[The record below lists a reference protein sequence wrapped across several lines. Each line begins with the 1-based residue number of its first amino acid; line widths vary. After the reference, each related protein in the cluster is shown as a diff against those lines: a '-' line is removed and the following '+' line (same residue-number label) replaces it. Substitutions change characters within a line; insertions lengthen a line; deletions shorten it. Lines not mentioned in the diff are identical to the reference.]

1 MILNRYSFLWLGLLL
16 ILAVVW
22 IVWRADNWP
31 VWLRVGA
38 PLGAAIVLTAGW
50 LVLHP
55 TATPELSTEA
65 DFDRLLASGKPT
77 VLEFF
82 SEY

>member
-1 MILNRYSFLWLGLLL
+1 MIFNRYSFLWIGLLL
-16 ILAVVW
+16 ILVIVW
-22 IVWRADNWP
+22 IMWRADSWP
-31 VWLRVGA
+31 VWLRVGV
-38 PLGAAIVLTAGW
+38 PLAAVIGLFGVW

-55 TATPELSTEA
+55 TATTELNTEA
-65 DFDRLLASGKPT
+65 DFDHVLTSGKPT